1 MISQFRIVSLFVGCM
16 LGGFLGFAEARSDS
30 AIDLLSGFDES
41 RIESAFPLG
50 DGTAVGELAKMV
62 YRLKTIRD
70 DSLRDR
76 LSAEADLQL
85 GDAVQLTGE
94 LVRAR
99 RVSVPDELVE
109 FLEFKDL
116 FLIDVTNEEG
126 LTRQLV
132 CPSFPRDAK
141 PGDGITALGV
151 VLELATTGGWNAMA
165 ASRVQWSPRSTSEQ
179 GWQLLSD
186 AGFDVA
192 LLAGIQQRSRQPLV
206 AQDADAFYSMLAAAQ
221 QVGKR
226 AGNPTPASLQS
237 VELLSRP
244 EGLTGRWL
252 SLVMETVQITR
263 IAVTD
268 PARQD
273 QLGQD
278 HYYQIDA
285 VVDLGEVIVK
295 IERPDPSS
303 GPPAVFENRYP
314 VSVVAAEIPTFLK
327 DRIRSQQGGEAVVSE
342 HRSLI
347 AVDGFF
353 YRLWSYESEFMNQN
367 GGGDQFGP
375 LLIAAKINDRTP
387 STDDPIGVRVI
398 GWVAAFGVVA
408 AILFFWTWSRLVA
421 SRDRDAR
428 RIRRQREADQVQLP
442 G

>member
-1 MISQFRIVSLFVGCM
+1 MIGQIRIVSLVIGSV
-16 LGGFLGFAEARSDS
+16 LGGFICAAEVRADS

-41 RIESAFPLG
+41 RIESAYPLG
-50 DGTAVGELAKMV
+50 DEAAVGELAKMI
-62 YRLKTIRD
+62 YRLKTIRE

-76 LSAEADLQL
+76 LGDDDAVQL
-85 GDAVQLTGE
+85 GDAVQLAGE

-99 RVSVPDELVE
+99 RVSVPDALVE
-109 FLEFKDL
+109 FLEFTDL
-116 FLIDVTNEEG
+116 FLIDVTTEEG
-126 LTRQLV
+126 TTRQLV
-132 CPSFPRDAK
+132 CPAFPRDAK

-151 VLELATTGGWNAMA
+151 VVDLATEGGWTAMA
-165 ASRVQWSPRSTSEQ
+165 ASRVQWSPRNTSEQ

-192 LLAGIQQRSRQPLV
+192 LLAGVQQRSRQPLV
-206 AQDADAFYSMLAAAQ
+206 AQDGDGFYSMLAAARQ
-221 QVGKR
+221 IGKR
-226 AGNPTPASLQS
+226 ADNPKAASLES

-244 EGLTGRWL
+244 EGLTGKWL

-263 IAVTD
+263 IAITD

-278 HYYQIDA
+278 HYFQIDA

-303 GPPAVFENRYP
+303 GPPAIFENRYP
-314 VSVVAAEIPTFLK
+314 VSVVAAEIPVFLQ
-327 DRIRSQQGGEAVVSE
+327 DRIRLQQGGEAVVSE

-353 YRLWSYESEFMNQN
+353 YRLWSYESEFMSQN

-375 LLIAAKINDRTP
+375 LLVAAKIMDRTP
-387 STDDPIGVRVI
+387 NADDPIGVRVI
-398 GWVAAFGVVA
+398 GWVAAVGVVA
-408 AILFFWTWSRLVA
+408 GILFFWVWSRLVA
-421 SRDRDAR
+421 ARDRDAR
-428 RIRRQREADQVQLP
+428 RLRRQREADQVQLP